1 MDGETTAE
9 DLLRTLAPQVV
20 GVLTRRFG
28 DFDSAE
34 DAVQEAL
41 LAAATQWPDEGM
53 PRNPRGWLIQVAS
66 RRMTEQV
73 RGEQARR
80 RREDLAARQL
90 PADRTTAPAA
100 DREDPADRDDS
111 LVLLF
116 LCCHPALSPT
126 AAIALTLRCVG
137 GLTTSQIARAFMVPE
152 TTMGQRISR
161 AKQRIK
167 TSAVPFRMPEGEE
180 RADRLVAVLHVLYL
194 IFNEGYATSEGPDLQ
209 RVELSREAIRL
220 TRAAHELL
228 PDDSE
233 VAGLLALMLLTHAR
247 SAART
252 GPDGELIPLAEQ
264 NRALWD
270 ARAIDEGTAL
280 LTVTLPKG
288 PLGPYQVQAA
298 VAAVHDEAATV
309 EETDWPQIL
318 ALYGVLEQLS
328 ASPVVSL
335 NRAVAVAMVRGAD
348 AGLAII
354 EDLTADGR
362 LAGNHRLYVARAHLL
377 EMAGGR
383 QGALENYR
391 EAARRTT
398 SLPERHYLTL
408 RAARVAAQ
416 VAAQD

>member
-137 GLTTSQIARAFMVPE
+137 GLSTSQIARAFMVPE

-264 NRALWD
+264 DRALWD

-377 EMAGGR
+377 EMAGDR

>member
-1 MDGETTAE
+1 M
-9 DLLRTLAPQVV
+9 LRALAPQVV

-41 LAAATQWPDEGM
+41 LAASTQWPEEGV

-66 RRMTEQV
+66 RRMTERV

-90 PADRTTAPAA
+90 PADRWTAPAA
-100 DREDPADRDDS
+100 DSAEPADRDDS

-167 TSAVPFRMPEGEE
+167 ASGIPFRMPEGEE
-180 RADRLVAVLHVLYL
+180 RPGRLDNVLHVLYL

-252 GPDGELIPLAEQ
+252 RPAGELVPLAEQ
-264 NRALWD
+264 DRGLWD
-270 ARAIDEGTAL
+270 TRAIDEGTAL
-280 LTVTLPKG
+280 LTATLPKG

-309 EETDWPQIL
+309 EDTDWPQIL

-348 AGLAII
+348 AGLGILK
-354 EDLTADGR
+354 DLEADGR

-377 EMAGGR
+377 EMAGDR

-391 EAARRTT
+391 EAAHRTT

-408 RAARVAAQ
+408 RATRVAAP
-416 VAAQD
+416 D